1 MHIRA
6 QTGISRI
13 EVAIIVTIVGI
24 ITIVALPGL
33 WRARMANNEAAAIAS
48 LQRIVSA
55 EMAYASV
62 CGGNRYA
69 DSLETLAAPPPG
81 SAEGF
86 LPADLAGPAPDVG
99 GFRVRLTRGEGA
111 EAAGADC
118 HGKPT
123 YTGYYASAVPVRF
136 GRTGARSFAVNT
148 TGTVWQDVT
157 AAAPQEP
164 FGAPASP
171 IR

>member
-1 MHIRA
+1 MA
-6 QTGISRI
+6 
-13 EVAIIVTIVGI
+13 AIVGI

-48 LQRIVSA
+48 LRQIVSA
-55 EMAYASV
+55 ETAYASV

-69 DSLETLAAPPPG
+69 DSLETLGAPPPG
-81 SAEGF
+81 TAQPF
-86 LPADLAGPAPDVG
+86 LPPELAGASPETG
-99 GFRVRLTRGEGA
+99 GFRFRLTRGQGA
-111 EAAGADC
+111 EAAGTDC
-118 HGKPT
+118 HGRPA

-148 TGTVWQDVT
+148 TGTIWQDVT

-171 IR
+171 VR